1 MRTQHKNIIKNYSEK
16 CFKLDF
22 KDYFQHF
29 SKNIFL
35 AFITFLL
42 TSTSLTAQNT
52 QEKDVEEVKN
62 ISKTLC
68 EMSASS
74 KYFDLYQK
82 LEEKL
87 LLLPQ
92 KVAITIAENNLAL
105 FKQCNKPFL
114 IPHAYLSIWRIPKTI
129 ENIEALL
136 KAVDFAT
143 KNNLPL
149 EIAVTNRSLGEMYK
163 DAGEDNKALLKYK
176 EAQKQFLA
184 LGYKQEAVLV
194 LYETAMIFYGAFQY
208 QDARKCF
215 LEVTENSF
223 ELLPLRYQINT
234 WNAIGLI
241 HKQKK
246 DYHVALI
253 YYEKAL
259 EIAKKHQDL
268 VWIGI
273 LSGNKGQIYKTLGKL
288 ELAEELLKIDVEYSV
303 KYNEIANA
311 ITSLNV
317 ISDIYIEQKRFK
329 EAEENLLKSLEI
341 AKLMKER
348 DFLVKSSIYTSYTE
362 FYKVQNNF
370 QKAYEYQK
378 KKEDI
383 LDTLYKYKRS
393 AETNRF
399 QTQEIL
405 KTKNEEIISIRKEQE
420 LHDQNILFRTIGL
433 IIGIVFL
440 LILVISFYI
449 SNKKQRLA
457 NSILNLQKEEIHQQ
471 REEITA
477 QKDDIAQ
484 KNKTLNLSNAQLENK
499 ILERTKDLSNAN
511 NELISYNGQLEQFAY
526 IIAHNLR
533 APVARMLG
541 LLDIFKASGLLTN
554 DNRFYIEKISV
565 SAHELNE
572 IIADLNKLLEIKNNL
587 KDFRENVDLETKFI
601 QVCTTLERQIKE
613 NNVIFDVD
621 FQVKSVH
628 LVSLYVDSIFYNLVS
643 NAIKYRSADRQIY
656 IQVSSRKDKNTTI
669 ITVQD
674 NGMGID
680 MLRYGDKIF
689 SLYKRFH
696 NHVEGKGMGLHLVK
710 LQIETL
716 GGTIKVESK
725 LDVGTT
731 FTITFP
737 TIVAM

>member
-74 KYFDLYQK
+74 KYFDLYKK

-92 KVAITIAENNLAL
+92 KVAIPIAESNLAL
-105 FKQCNKPFL
+105 FKKCNKPFL

-143 KNNLPL
+143 KNNFPL
-149 EIAVTNRSLGEMYK
+149 EIAVTNRSLGDMYK
-163 DAGEDNKALLKYK
+163 GAGEDNKALLKYK
-176 EAQKQFLA
+176 EAQKQFLT
-184 LGYKQEAVLV
+184 LGYKQEAVSA
-194 LYETAMIFYGAFQY
+194 LYETAVIFYEAFQY

-234 WNAIGLI
+234 WNAVGLI

-273 LSGNKGQIYKTLGKL
+273 LSGNKGQIYKILGKL
-288 ELAEELLKIDVEYSV
+288 ELAEELLRTDVEYCL
-303 KYNEIANA
+303 KYDEIANA
-311 ITSLNV
+311 VISLNV
-317 ISDIYIEQKRFK
+317 ISDIYIAQKRFK

-541 LLDIFKASGLLTN
+541 LLDIFRASGLLTN

-621 FQVKSVH
+621 FQVKTVH

-656 IQVSSRKDKNTTI
+656 IQISSREDKNTTI

-680 MLRYGDKIF
+680 MEKYGDKIF

-716 GGTIKVESK
+716 GGTIKVDSK

-737 TIVAM
+737 NIVIM